1 LTSLVGV
8 ATIAPAP
15 IRGVPAPD
23 LSKMA
28 RQQADS
34 DSPIRFAAD
43 EKAPFPLAAVV
54 GLQTVVLILAGI
66 ALTPIIVARTAGVSP
81 DWLLFAAFLVCGVTT
96 ILQARP
102 VWIFGCGYVLF
113 MGSNGAYLGVAADA
127 VAAGGLALLM
137 ALTAVS
143 GPAQILFSFRLGQ
156 LREVITPAVGGV
168 VVMLIA
174 VSIVP
179 IAFGLMTKPIPSV
192 DMLGQQVTAAA
203 TFAAIVLMVLFANQ
217 RLRLWAPLIGV
228 GIGTLVAASWGMVD
242 LGPVAAAHWIG
253 LPAQGHPGLDL
264 SFGHAFWSLLPAFI
278 LVTVVGGIE
287 TFGDGV
293 AVQKVSNR
301 AGRAISFRAVQ
312 GAINADGLGNT
323 LSGLAGTLP
332 NTVYSTSV
340 AVVEITGIASRLVGL
355 WGGSFLILLAFM
367 PKVAVALAAIPSPVA
382 GAYIFVLLILLFS
395 HGVRLVTEEG
405 VSFAEGFA
413 VCTSFWIGVAVQNK
427 LVFHESL
434 PLWFKTIFGNGT
446 TAGGAAAILLMLL
459 LRIGSGRRRSVT
471 IRLDDPDGP
480 QNLAG
485 MLRAAGA
492 AGGWEPMAIA
502 RLVLVGEAALACLR
516 EGMSAAD
523 HARPVIATLQRK
535 GDLAELELACRPL
548 ADNVGDRLAK
558 PGTPLPDYLDT
569 ITGLAEGLEHR
580 QFQGR
585 DYLLVKVPVAG
596 FVRLEPAGTTA
607 TQSAS

>member
-1 LTSLVGV
+1 M
-8 ATIAPAP
+8 AKQAPET
-15 IRGVPAPD
+15 
-23 LSKMA
+23 
-28 RQQADS
+28 

-43 EKAPFPLAAVV
+43 ETPPFPLAAVV

-66 ALTPIIVARTAGVSP
+66 ALTPIIVARTAGVAP

-102 VWIFGCGYVLF
+102 LWIFGCGYVLF

-137 ALTAVS
+137 TLTVVS
-143 GPAQILFSFRLGQ
+143 GPAQLLFSFRLGQ
-156 LREVITPAVGGV
+156 LREVVTPAVGGV

-179 IAFGLMTKPIPSV
+179 IAFGLMTRPIPDV
-192 DMLGQQVTAAA
+192 EMLGQQATAFA
-203 TFAAIVLMVLFANQ
+203 TFAAIVLLVLFADQ

-228 GIGTLVAASWGMVD
+228 GIGTLVAAWWGMVD
-242 LGPVAAAHWIG
+242 LAPVSAARWIG
-253 LPAQGHPGLDL
+253 LPTQAHPGLDL
-264 SFGHAFWSLLPAFI
+264 SFGHAFWALLPAFV

-301 AGRAISFRAVQ
+301 AGRAISFRSVQ

-323 LSGLAGTLP
+323 LSGLAGTVP

-340 AVVEITGIASRLVGL
+340 AVVEITGVASRSVGL
-355 WGGSFLILLAFM
+355 WGGAFLILLAFM
-367 PKVAVALAAIPSPVA
+367 PKVAAALAAIPNPVA

-395 HGVRLVTEEG
+395 HGVRLITEEG

-413 VCTSFWIGVAVQNK
+413 VCTSFWVGVAVQNK

-434 PLWFKTIFGNGT
+434 PLWFTTIFGNGT

-459 LRIGSGRRRSVT
+459 LRLGSGRRRTVT
-471 IRLDDPDGP
+471 LRLDDPGGS
-480 QNLAG
+480 QRLEE

-492 AGGWEPMAIA
+492 ASGWEAMATA

-523 HARPVIATLQRK
+523 HARPVLATLRRR
-535 GDLAELELACRPL
+535 GTMAELELACRPL
-548 ADNVGDRLAK
+548 SRNLGDRLGEA
-558 PGTPLPDYLDT
+558 GAALPEHLDT
-569 ITGLAEGLEHR
+569 ITGLADGLEHR

-596 FVRLEPAGTTA
+596 FVRLEPAGATA
-607 TQSAS
+607 PQSARS